1 MMNDTQKRVEEI
13 AQKGEVMAD
22 EALVKVDNLMA
33 KTATLRHQIS
43 RLKDDLTEDLAS
55 RKLKKQQG

>member
-1 MMNDTQKRVEEI
+1 MNDTQKRVEEI
-13 AQKGEVMAD
+13 AQKGEAMAD
-22 EALVKVDNLMA
+22 EALAKVDSLMV

-55 RKLKKQQG
+55 RELKKQKG